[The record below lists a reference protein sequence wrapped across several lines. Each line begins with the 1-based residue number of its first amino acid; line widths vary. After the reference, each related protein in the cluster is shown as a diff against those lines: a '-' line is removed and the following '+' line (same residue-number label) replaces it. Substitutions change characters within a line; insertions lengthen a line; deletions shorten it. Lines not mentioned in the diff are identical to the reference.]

1 MTSRIPERLVPP
13 ATKPHI
19 SVFRVAR
26 AWYVLALSQA
36 LRDRPLPVTLLGTPL
51 VLFRTR
57 SGRAATLLDRC
68 PHRNVPLS
76 AGRVVGE
83 HLQCG
88 YHGWELDADGACKT
102 VPGLIEALAPDGRG
116 RRALALPTRE
126 QDGFVWVWGDP
137 ESAPGPDD
145 RPFTFP
151 ALGSDEGY
159 TVVRREVAAR
169 GSLHA
174 TIENALDVPHTAF
187 LHGGLFRTQT
197 TRNPIRAEL
206 ARHRTHVVCEY
217 IGEPRPSGLVGRVL
231 SPSGGIVEHFDRFFL
246 PSIAQVEYRIGDENH
261 FVVTSACTPV
271 GDFETRL
278 FALVQFRTRF
288 PGVLVKLVLDP
299 IARRIFAQD
308 ARMLALQTDV
318 VRRFGG
324 EQFES
329 TDVDL
334 MGPQIYRLMKDAAEG
349 RTPGSHLATPAEAP
363 AFTRS
368 IELLA

>member
-1 MTSRIPERLVPP
+1 MTDRLPERLVPP
-13 ATKPHI
+13 ATKPHA

-26 AWYVLALSQA
+26 AWYVMSLSSA
-36 LRDRPLPVTLLGTPL
+36 LRDKPVAATLLGMPL
-51 VLFRTR
+51 VLFRAR
-57 SGRAATLLDRC
+57 SGRAAALLDRC

-83 HLQCG
+83 RLQCA
-88 YHGWELDADGACKT
+88 YHGWEFDTAGQCRA
-102 VPGLIEALAPDGRG
+102 VPGLLGALEADGRA

-126 QDGFVWVWGDP
+126 LDGFVWVWGDP
-137 ESAPGPDD
+137 ESEPGPDD
-145 RPFTFP
+145 RPFAFP
-151 ALGSDEGY
+151 LLPERDGY
-159 TVVRREVAAR
+159 TTVRREVAAR
-169 GSLHA
+169 GTLHA

-187 LHGGLFRTQT
+187 LHGGLFRTAT
-197 TRNPIRAEL
+197 TRNRIKAFVR
-206 ARHRTHVVCEY
+206 RHATHVTCEY
-217 IGEPRPSGLVGRVL
+217 VGEPRPSGLVGRVL

-246 PSIAQVEYRIGDENH
+246 PSIAQVEYRIGAENH

-288 PGVLVKLVLDP
+288 PGSLVKLVLDP

-308 ARMLALQTDV
+308 ARMLALQTDL

-329 TDVDL
+329 TELDL
-334 MGPQIYRLMKDAAEG
+334 LGPHIYRLMKEASEG
-349 RTPGSHLATPAEAP
+349 RIAP
-363 AFTRS
+363 DPEGAAPRYERS